1 MVISEFDQAR
11 DIILA
16 RNLDLEKNS
25 GRAAENPG
33 QICQQYGGSK
43 RWEQL
48 FFFSKENK
56 APTPVA

>member
-11 DIILA
+11 EMPLV
-16 RNLDLEKNS
+16 RHPELKKNP

-33 QICQQYGGSK
+33 QICQRYGGPK

-48 FFFSKENK
+48 FFF
-56 APTPVA
+56 